1 MTKYLFLILDR
12 YEASFSSK
20 FEIKSNLK
28 PKLVFRNC
36 MIEIAGRRAEDA
48 EEITDEIMDEVC
60 QRGDF
65 TTYDDEE
72 QSFLLIKLEK

>member
-20 FEIKSNLK
+20 SEIKSKLK

-36 MIEIAGRRAEDA
+36 MIGVLGKGDA
-48 EEITDEIMDEVC
+48 VAIDIIDEIMEQVC
-60 QRGDF
+60 MRGDF
-65 TTYDDEE
+65 VTYDSEK
-72 QSFLLIKLEK
+72 QSFLLIKLEN